1 MSTVRRTAAVFGG
14 SFNPPHVGHVLAVS
28 YVLSVCRVDEV
39 IVVPVYQHPFN
50 KDLASFEHRLSM
62 CERAFADWRR
72 VVVSDIE
79 RELGG
84 ESRTLKTLEAM
95 YGHDPNRDLRLVI
108 GADVLADRDKWHR
121 FDRIESLA
129 PPLILGRAGHDH
141 PEAPLA
147 VLPEVSSTEVRAR
160 CRAGKGIDGL
170 VPHVVQ
176 SYIAEHDLYGG
187 G

>member
-28 YVLSVCRVDEV
+28 YVLSVYRVDEV

-50 KDLASFEHRLSM
+50 KSLAPFEDRLAM

-72 VVVSDIE
+72 VVISDIE

-95 YGHDPNRDLRLVI
+95 RGRDANRDLQLVI

-121 FDRIESLA
+121 FDRIEDLA
-129 PPLILGRAGHDH
+129 PPIILGRAGHHH
-141 PEAPLA
+141 PDAPLA
-147 VLPEVSSTEVRAR
+147 VLPEVSSTEIRAR
-160 CRAGKGIDGL
+160 CRAGKGIEGL

-176 SYIAEHDLYGG
+176 QHIADHDLYGG
-187 G
+187 E